1 MNNTY
6 NTKIYG
12 QTYSY
17 CWDDV
22 CSIPSVEREYIE
34 FSQSKIEFD
43 LEILECPENYLN
55 QAINESNIKI
65 CYEPKCDKG
74 CNGGKCIKNNVCKC
88 TSTFFKG
95 KYCNEYYKL
104 ERIRGM
110 DIAIRVVLLI
120 LIIISVMLIVL
131 LLIYRKRPEIKGG
144 GVKFL
149 IIILVGTIFNYS
161 YSYFI
166 TYERTLI
173 KCYAIYTFKYIG
185 FSLVFGSILIKSKRI
200 YRIFKGSVKIDL
212 RIKDINIIAFLGL
225 LVLYKIIII
234 VIWAFNQSVTLQTN
248 NVIDLTIL
256 SYTSYIAYL
265 IRDVEKNFK
274 EDLAATVYIYF
285 IFEILSFIV
294 NENLNGISILVQD
307 LISSLSSIIYTT
319 SVIINLFIKRFD
331 ILYIH
336 YKINKKT

>member
-1 MNNTY
+1 LSNKKELEITENVFSTNPSYIKSNFNSSISIYSGQKIPDTIKCYLYDDYNNVLHFQEDLEDTNLNDLIIFEIEMNNTY

-22 CSIPSVEREYIE
+22 CSIPSVEILANPGNYKLIFQILTFGEYIE

-144 GVKFL
+144 
-149 IIILVGTIFNYS
+149 
-161 YSYFI
+161 
-166 TYERTLI
+166 
-173 KCYAIYTFKYIG
+173 
-185 FSLVFGSILIKSKRI
+185 
-200 YRIFKGSVKIDL
+200 
-212 RIKDINIIAFLGL
+212 
-225 LVLYKIIII
+225 
-234 VIWAFNQSVTLQTN
+234 
-248 NVIDLTIL
+248 
-256 SYTSYIAYL
+256 
-265 IRDVEKNFK
+265 
-274 EDLAATVYIYF
+274 
-285 IFEILSFIV
+285 
-294 NENLNGISILVQD
+294 
-307 LISSLSSIIYTT
+307 
-319 SVIINLFIKRFD
+319 
-331 ILYIH
+331 
-336 YKINKKT
+336 NKKK